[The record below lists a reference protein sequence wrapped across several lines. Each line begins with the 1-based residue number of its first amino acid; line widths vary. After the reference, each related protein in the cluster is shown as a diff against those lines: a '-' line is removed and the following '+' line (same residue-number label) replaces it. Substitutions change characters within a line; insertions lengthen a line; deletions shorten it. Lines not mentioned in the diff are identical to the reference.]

1 MRELDKVIG
10 YDGIKREMDRILD
23 VLRNPEQYTILGV
36 HVPKGILLYGEPGIG
51 KSLLARCFMA
61 ESQRPFYIIRK
72 NKSDGEFVDHIRKV
86 FREAAENTPSMI
98 LLDDLDKFANADSN
112 HRNAE
117 EYVTVQACIDEVR
130 DKEVFVI
137 ATVNNIRS
145 LPGSLKRSGRFDKT
159 FRMSFPKG
167 KTAVKIISYYLSKKK
182 VCETVDAEEIA
193 RFCSGWNCAD
203 METVINAAGIHA
215 GYEGKSL
222 IGREDLIY
230 ACLRKH
236 FNNPVDDTVVSVDE
250 LKNRVVHEAGHA
262 VISEILKPGSVN
274 FIAVSETAGS
284 VDGITSTQNSE
295 QFSFTDM
302 ETDIMVSL
310 GGKAAVEIVLNEI
323 DMGSFMDISSA
334 FDTTR
339 LLLDNH
345 TAYDFHSWCHGKE
358 TSTHIYDRLDA
369 ATGAEIA
376 RYYRKTKKLLNDN
389 RAFMDEIISE
399 LLKKKMLSYKDIKSI
414 REKHRVKQC
423 A

>member
-23 VLRNPEQYTILGV
+23 VLRNPEQYTTLGV

-86 FREAAENTPSMI
+86 FREAAENAPSMI

-137 ATVNNIRS
+137 ATVNNIHS

-203 METVINAAGIHA
+203 METVVNAAGIHA

-222 IGREDLIY
+222 IGQEDLIY

-236 FNNPVDDTVVSVDE
+236 FNNPVDDAINATLKVS
-250 LKNRVVHEAGHA
+250 H
-262 VISEILKPGSVN
+262 
-274 FIAVSETAGS
+274 
-284 VDGITSTQNSE
+284 
-295 QFSFTDM
+295 FS
-302 ETDIMVSL
+302 
-310 GGKAAVEIVLNEI
+310 
-323 DMGSFMDISSA
+323 
-334 FDTTR
+334 
-339 LLLDNH
+339 
-345 TAYDFHSWCHGKE
+345 
-358 TSTHIYDRLDA
+358 
-369 ATGAEIA
+369 
-376 RYYRKTKKLLNDN
+376 
-389 RAFMDEIISE
+389 
-399 LLKKKMLSYKDIKSI
+399 IK
-414 REKHRVKQC
+414 R
-423 A
+423 